1 MLRRTD
7 PVEAEV
13 QSGLKLICL
22 DCIEWTAKTPE
33 KLIGV
38 NYVIRSLC
46 DADYIDWRSGSE
58 EGPSRNAPKRAWI
71 DATMDW

>member
-13 QSGLKLICL
+13 QSGLELICF

-38 NYVIRSLC
+38 NYVIRLLC
-46 DADYIDWRSGSE
+46 EADHIDRRSGSE
-58 EGPSRNAPKRAWI
+58 EGPSRNAPKRARM
-71 DATMDW
+71 DATMNW